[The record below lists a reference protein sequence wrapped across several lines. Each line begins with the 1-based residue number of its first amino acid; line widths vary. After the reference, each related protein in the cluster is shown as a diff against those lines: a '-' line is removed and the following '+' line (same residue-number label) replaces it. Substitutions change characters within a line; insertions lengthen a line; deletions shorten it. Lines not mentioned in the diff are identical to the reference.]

1 MADTDL
7 SPDLDRFV
15 RTQVAAGRF
24 RDAAEVVT
32 AGLRLLEDR
41 LSVEAFKHRDAVL
54 TSILAAFDDPQP
66 GVPAQVVFD
75 RLEDRHAH
83 RVANGGKA

>member
-1 MADTDL
+1 MADIDL

-15 RTQVAAGRF
+15 RTQVAAGHF
-24 RDAAEVVT
+24 RDAAEGVA

-41 LSVEAFKHRDAVL
+41 LAVGSFKHRDDVL
-54 TSILAAFDDPQP
+54 TSILAAFDDPPP
-66 GVPAQVVFD
+66 GLPAQVVFD

-83 RVANGGKA
+83 RVAAGDKA